1 MAKRQGKPA
10 NRRSMEIH
18 QPRISILKVKWT
30 AGGSSG
36 GTVLIAGGSFDTPN
50 RASAVFICTA
60 AASAG
65 TFTVPT
71 WALANVP
78 PTASNAISVNG
89 AIFLALAPLNSPT
102 TFAATGLNSGLAFY
116 MDRKSVV

>member
-1 MAKRQGKPA
+1 
-10 NRRSMEIH
+10 
-18 QPRISILKVKWT
+18 
-30 AGGSSG
+30 
-36 GTVLIAGGSFDTPN
+36 
-50 RASAVFICTA
+50 
-60 AASAG
+60 
-65 TFTVPT
+65 VPT

-116 MDRKSVV
+116 MSWISQSVIWQ